1 MGTNEPEYQYS
12 NVSIMVESC
21 LVLRHPIYQ
30 FPSSRSQSTRRT
42 YPNIELNVFIRY
54 CFDIESD
61 CGDCSDGLVEFE
73 FIQYRYGLVQFLNV
87 LTAVRSR
94 EGRVEYEV
102 RRTTTVS

>member
-1 MGTNEPEYQYS
+1 
-12 NVSIMVESC
+12 MVGFC
-21 LVLRHPIYQ
+21 PVLRHPIYQ

-94 EGRVEYEV
+94 EGKVEYEV